1 MKEPVSLNFPE
12 DNTVAGGSKSSH
24 SLREATLGGRQG
36 GESQIQ
42 FEIDISITRKETL
55 LKPAL

>member
-1 MKEPVSLNFPE
+1 MKEPASLNFPE
-12 DNTVAGGSKSSH
+12 DSTVAGGSQSSH
-24 SLREATLGGRQG
+24 GLGEAALGGRQG
-36 GESQIQ
+36 EESQIQ